1 MPAPF
6 EVRNSPEIDTN
17 LNAVSPDVRDRAI
30 NINDKKSD
38 FTGMILRGEK
48 TIETRDTPRSLRP
61 FIGKRVGLVST
72 GKKGSAQLVGSAV
85 VGEPKFYRTEAEFR
99 ADSDQHRVEPGSE
112 YDIGPNGKWGYPLS
126 EVRSLDTQPAPP
138 GGRVARILPEGT
150 RLSPEVVKLNKKTAL
165 QINNYNHAQQLFDRG
180 YTLYG
185 ANNDGFD
192 DSPNLIRTSDEI
204 DNYDPENM
212 VAMVPKG
219 GDPVRNSP
227 QVSSEQLEM
236 DFDKAVDQLGTEEAL
251 SLEKPSPAPRAP
263 RQPKDAPTTFSIT
276 ASRIK
281 RLLKRGPVN
290 PIGMSAATP
299 QDRHAVAA
307 LFRNPA
313 FEAMRWVF
321 LKEGKVVAVANTT
334 VRRPEMVYI
343 MTKNIDEQQMAKL
356 AAESGADSVF
366 WTHNHPSGNSRPS
379 DPDINATRRFWG
391 PTLQSS
397 PLSKL
402 NFLGHIVTNHTDHHL
417 IDVYGR
423 ISLINVGGFHDPMLK
438 KPVWDAIV
446 DSPPA
451 LARAGAALANG
462 DNPARLILFL
472 DPRMNVKAVGE
483 ISPNLDSLK
492 FAQEV
497 RKYAK
502 ATGATSAV
510 AYGHLGSDAPMMKQ
524 LVQDGILVD
533 AHIIGSGGVRTAL
546 MAPPPALLPSPP
558 VASAEDQIV
567 RNVGE
572 KLRFS
577 PRIEQ
582 SVDALDK
589 LGDKTLSQVNA
600 KTLKYP
606 KNPAYPKSI
615 ALPARWGLVNEKIV
629 GMPKTSKEVSD
640 IVVRQ
645 VDRLERVIQDMPDF
659 AKESARF
666 YLDMGLSSLDL
677 ASSAL
682 PGSKGLE
689 QHKMADL
696 MLRFLALGSP
706 RTGVAANATKSSY
719 SVSAAASDFT
729 PGLKIGFGAQQR
741 GAREAMASWKK
752 DQPFDLNMPGIDNK
766 VRNFYL
772 NGLSEIIDLASAD
785 GDTAS
790 YEHLMNNV
798 AGSLGLLKPGETLS
812 KNDYTEVKRLLDG
825 MATVDMWDMAAKG
838 FAWPGYLIDPAKRND
853 PEQPWQWSQDK
864 FAQDTTMGDS
874 RWPQILKELSKSEKQ
889 KINGPEGL
897 RYQQA
902 RALRIEGNK
911 DWSEKTWQARL
922 DSGTP
927 FGPETPITVFTEG
940 SEAGLS
946 PGGAGP
952 QYDAQQS
959 IDGLVSDEINSR
971 GLAPLFGKEK
981 LFARN
986 AQEILWA
993 LERLDNPVK
1002 ANNELVLFGQT
1013 FKAVKEALQALQ
1025 LGEKMSPK
1033 NRGNAVLD
1041 AMDRAYES
1049 MASQDIPIE
1058 VVSAGSTPEAARIQN
1073 KIAELKNAGVTDA
1086 DRVVTESVAA
1096 GMMSF
1101 FNETAE
1107 KHGVNV
1113 ILDNVR
1119 TGLGGYS
1126 EKGSANKAPNM
1137 VLRLRGNVPEV
1148 RRVLEILSRSMD
1160 QDGGNIFR
1168 RPTIRELNDPKTK
1181 LNNVL
1186 TLDTQ
1191 GLTPDQQ
1198 WAFFS
1203 DLNKLKDAAG
1213 NSFLTGF
1220 TQTGEGM
1227 AIGDQF
1233 YTGDMVA
1240 AIDANKLKIA
1250 QVMRQHGVGG
1260 LRRERLI
1267 VDTFFRGTPA
1277 EKSYGKGGFVKDLTQ
1292 QIQNQIESAAPAERR
1307 FPMAGDATTRI
1318 QRLTKEAVYA
1328 RFDGKSKA
1336 TRYFVDLASQVD
1348 VAILRDEITEEVGDA
1363 MKADINRIAKRKIA
1377 QAAEKTAKAK
1387 AESAKVKEETA
1398 KAKISKEPLQ

>member
-1 MPAPF
+1 
-6 EVRNSPEIDTN
+6 
-17 LNAVSPDVRDRAI
+17 
-30 NINDKKSD
+30 
-38 FTGMILRGEK
+38 
-48 TIETRDTPRSLRP
+48 
-61 FIGKRVGLVST
+61 
-72 GKKGSAQLVGSAV
+72 
-85 VGEPKFYRTEAEFR
+85 
-99 ADSDQHRVEPGSE
+99 
-112 YDIGPNGKWGYPLS
+112 
-126 EVRSLDTQPAPP
+126 
-138 GGRVARILPEGT
+138 
-150 RLSPEVVKLNKKTAL
+150 
-165 QINNYNHAQQLFDRG
+165 
-180 YTLYG
+180 
-185 ANNDGFD
+185 
-192 DSPNLIRTSDEI
+192 
-204 DNYDPENM
+204 
-212 VAMVPKG
+212 
-219 GDPVRNSP
+219 
-227 QVSSEQLEM
+227 
-236 DFDKAVDQLGTEEAL
+236 
-251 SLEKPSPAPRAP
+251 
-263 RQPKDAPTTFSIT
+263 
-276 ASRIK
+276 
-281 RLLKRGPVN
+281 
-290 PIGMSAATP
+290 
-299 QDRHAVAA
+299 
-307 LFRNPA
+307 
-313 FEAMRWVF
+313 
-321 LKEGKVVAVANTT
+321 
-334 VRRPEMVYI
+334 
-343 MTKNIDEQQMAKL
+343 
-356 AAESGADSVF
+356 
-366 WTHNHPSGNSRPS
+366 
-379 DPDINATRRFWG
+379 
-391 PTLQSS
+391 
-397 PLSKL
+397 
-402 NFLGHIVTNHTDHHL
+402 
-417 IDVYGR
+417 
-423 ISLINVGGFHDPMLK
+423 
-438 KPVWDAIV
+438 
-446 DSPPA
+446 
-451 LARAGAALANG
+451 
-462 DNPARLILFL
+462 
-472 DPRMNVKAVGE
+472 
-483 ISPNLDSLK
+483 
-492 FAQEV
+492 
-497 RKYAK
+497 
-502 ATGATSAV
+502 
-510 AYGHLGSDAPMMKQ
+510 
-524 LVQDGILVD
+524 
-533 AHIIGSGGVRTAL
+533 
-546 MAPPPALLPSPP
+546 

-582 SVDALDK
+582 SIDALDK